1 VSKARRA
8 LVGALLFLVMFAGTG
23 LVAQPAAA
31 TTTATTQ
38 ASTQTHLGTTLHAHQ
53 KPNGDLKLM
62 KGDKLRAGLIRV
74 KLSSAVHA
82 EGEEGGYDLA
92 LFRLR
97 HGVSLSQFRAQLT
110 KAFGQ
115 GPVAGQAVEW
125 INHHVRFYGGLG
137 NDQPDHLKYFV
148 VLQGG
153 HYHLADL
160 NQFVEHGAA
169 ATRSIKVKGHSN
181 AKLPRTDQALLM
193 VDDDRFKVWSK
204 HGKKHGNKLHRG
216 ALSVA
221 NYSHDLHFALFDA
234 VKPGTTDRQIQKFF
248 DSGFTGP
255 NPFNEAGRSQSSG
268 VLSPGVKIVI
278 DLRLP
283 RGPYAILCFIP
294 NADGTPHAFVG
305 MHKVVRITGRK

>member
-1 VSKARRA
+1 MARRA

-23 LVAQPAAA
+23 LVAPTA
-31 TTTATTQ
+31 TATTQ
-38 ASTQTHLGTTLHAHQ
+38 ASTQTHLGTTIRAHQ
-53 KPNGDLKLM
+53 TPGGDLELV

-74 KLSSAVHA
+74 HLSSSVQAQ
-82 EGEEGGYDLA
+82 GEEGGYDLE

-97 HGVSLSQFRAQLT
+97 HGVSLGEFRAQLT
-110 KAFGQ
+110 KAFGE
-115 GPVAGQAVEW
+115 GPAAGQAVQW

-137 NDQPDHLKYFV
+137 SDQPDRLKYSV
-148 VLQGG
+148 VLRSG
-153 HYHLADL
+153 HYYLTDL
-160 NQFVEHGAA
+160 NLFVEQGAK
-169 ATRSIKVKGHSN
+169 ATRSIKVKGHTN

-193 VDDDRFKVWSK
+193 VDDDRFRVRSE
-204 HGKKHGNKLHRG
+204 HGKKHHNKLHRG
-216 ALSVA
+216 ALRIA

-255 NPFNEAGRSQSSG
+255 NPFNEAGRSLNTG
-268 VLSPGVKIVI
+268 VLSPGVAVVV

-283 RGPYAILCFIP
+283 RGPYAVLCFIP

-305 MHKVVRITGRK
+305 MHKVVRITGRT